1 MNWGRHAPPTAPDLQ
16 PWLQAWLAAPGAPAP
31 EAVDLRPNDR
41 ALLAAVAA
49 AAGPV
54 LEDWRAELHRLRR
67 EATTLRTVLDH
78 VETAILAIRRDHHR
92 LYANPAAE
100 RLWALGPE
108 PAGRVTSLAR
118 LPELMA
124 GLEEVAGGGPA
135 WRRRLLLPDERSWE
149 VAVTPLDTQGGCVL
163 VARDVSEGVRLET
176 VRRDFVAALSHELR
190 TPLTSIQGYAE
201 LLQQPDLAPAD
212 RAEYL
217 DVIVQNTER
226 LNRLAQDLV
235 LLSSLETGAYQ
246 FRFERLPADSLAAP
260 ALAVMAPL
268 ARELHCR
275 LELAASQPGWV
286 YADRDA
292 LHRVLLNLLENAMVH
307 GRAQGERA
315 PPLKVLLSGRAE
327 GRDYVW
333 RVRDNGPGIAAGDQ
347 ARVFERFYQVGAGH
361 TTPARGRRG
370 AGLGLAVVKHVVREH
385 GGEVAVESA
394 LGQGSTFLVR
404 LPLVDNGETP

>member
-1 MNWGRHAPPTAPDLQ
+1 MSWRRHPAPAAPDLQ

-31 EAVDLRPNDR
+31 EAVDLRPHER

-49 AAGPV
+49 AAGPL

-67 EATTLRTVLDH
+67 ESGTLRTVLDH
-78 VETAILAIRRDHHR
+78 VEAAVLAITPDHHR

-100 RLWALGPE
+100 RLWALGPD
-108 PAGRVTSLAR
+108 PAARVTALAR
-118 LPELMA
+118 LPELLA
-124 GLEEVAGGGPA
+124 GLQQVASDGLP

-149 VAVTPLDTQGGCVL
+149 LVLTPLAPPGGCVL
-163 VARDVSEGVRLET
+163 VARDVTEGVRLET

-201 LLQQPDLAPAD
+201 LLQQPGLAPAA
-212 RAEYL
+212 RTEYL
-217 DVIVQNTER
+217 DIIVQNTER

-246 FRFERLPADSLAAP
+246 FRFERLQAASLAPP

-268 ARELHCR
+268 AHELGCR
-275 LELAASQPGWV
+275 LALAESQPGWV
-286 YADRDA
+286 FADRDA
-292 LHRVLLNLLENAMVH
+292 MHRVLLNLLENAMVH

-315 PPLKVLLSGRAE
+315 APLEVSLGGRRE
-327 GRDYVW
+327 GADYVW
-333 RVRDNGPGIAAGDQ
+333 RIHDNGPGISAGDQ

-361 TTPARGRRG
+361 TASARGRRG

-385 GGEVAVESA
+385 GGEAAVESV

-404 LPLVDNGETP
+404 LPLVDNGATP

>member
-268 ARELHCR
+268 ARELHCQPAGVGLR
-275 LELAASQPGWV
+275 RPRRPAPRAAQPAGKRHGAWP
-286 YADRDA
+286 RP
-292 LHRVLLNLLENAMVH
+292 
-307 GRAQGERA
+307 GRARPPAQGFAQRA
-315 PPLKVLLSGRAE
+315 RRGPRLRLARA
-327 GRDYVW
+327 RQ
-333 RVRDNGPGIAAGDQ
+333 R
-347 ARVFERFYQVGAGH
+347 ARHRRRRPGAG
-361 TTPARGRRG
+361 
-370 AGLGLAVVKHVVREH
+370 V
-385 GGEVAVESA
+385 
-394 LGQGSTFLVR
+394 
-404 LPLVDNGETP
+404 